1 MLLWLI
7 RIQQEDFRSYNW
19 IRNDTL
25 SGIPVKPA
33 DVILT
38 TVSNPA
44 LTLNP
49 DGTITIA
56 AGTPA
61 GPQTL
66 EYQICEI
73 GSNPANCST
82 ASVTVNVFKQQ

>member
-1 MLLWLI
+1 VEFHQLI
-7 RIQQEDFRSYNW
+7 HRRDFDNNSFK
-19 IRNDTL
+19 
-25 SGIPVKPA
+25 SV
-33 DVILT
+33 
-38 TVSNPA
+38 
-44 LTLNP
+44 LTLNAN
-49 DGTITIA
+49 GTITIA

-82 ASVTVNVFKQQ
+82 TVTVNVSSSSRCHC

>member
-1 MLLWLI
+1 
-7 RIQQEDFRSYNW
+7 
-19 IRNDTL
+19 
-25 SGIPVKPA
+25 
-33 DVILT
+33 VILT
-38 TVSNPA
+38 TTISNP

-82 ASVTVNVFKQQ
+82 ASVTVNVLQAAVCHC

>member
-1 MLLWLI
+1 
-7 RIQQEDFRSYNW
+7 
-19 IRNDTL
+19 
-25 SGIPVKPA
+25 
-33 DVILT
+33 VILTT

-44 LTLNP
+44 LTLNS

-56 AGTPA
+56 AGTCR
-61 GPQTL
+61 PQTL

-82 ASVTVNVFKQQ
+82 ASVTVNVFQAAVDAIVDDFTAVPYTGGQNHQY